1 MTVGASERKDEAVSD
16 RIRMVVC
23 DDHTLV
29 REGLRRVLME
39 DPSIDVIA
47 DVGTSADAIEAC
59 RRYRPDIVLLDVTL
73 PDGSGIAAIQKIAE
87 VSPASRIL
95 MLTMHEDVAY
105 LREAFAEGAMG
116 YVLKAAADVELLHA
130 VHEVRRGVRYV
141 HPTLGAALL
150 EPQPAADQRE
160 GALVSNLSE
169 REKEILRY
177 LSLGYTNPE
186 MAEMLSLS
194 VRTVETYRWR
204 LQQKVGLRS
213 RAELVR
219 LAREA
224 GLVQ

>member
-1 MTVGASERKDEAVSD
+1 
-16 RIRMVVC
+16 MVVC

-39 DPSIDVIA
+39 DPAIEVIA

-59 RRYRPDIVLLDVTL
+59 RRHKPDIVLLDVTL
-73 PDGSGIAAIQKIAE
+73 PDGSGIAAIQKITE
-87 VSPASRIL
+87 VSPESRIL

-130 VHEVRRGVRYV
+130 VHEVSRGVRYV

-150 EPQPAADQRE
+150 EPPPAEAGE